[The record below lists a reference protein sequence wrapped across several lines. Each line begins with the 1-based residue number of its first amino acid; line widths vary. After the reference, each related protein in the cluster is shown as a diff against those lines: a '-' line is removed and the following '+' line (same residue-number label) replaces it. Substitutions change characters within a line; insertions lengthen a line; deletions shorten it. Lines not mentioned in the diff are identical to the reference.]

1 MALPSAIVS
10 VWRSPERRSRVTML
24 AEPDLALVQ
33 RARRGDHDA
42 FRAIVV
48 AYQHKV
54 HDLLARM
61 LAGIVSLAEVEE
73 LAQETFV
80 RIYRALPRFEPE
92 GPGRLTRWVLTVT
105 THLGVDVLRRRR
117 LMTEPLEDAAA
128 PDLAAGD
135 AATRSYLAGAV
146 ARAVAA
152 LPAPHRAAFV
162 LREYHGFEMEEIAEV
177 LEIELGTVKS
187 RLSRARAALRAALEE
202 DPRE

>member
-1 MALPSAIVS
+1 
-10 VWRSPERRSRVTML
+10 ML
-24 AEPDLALVQ
+24 AEPDLAIVE
-33 RARRGDHDA
+33 RARRGDHRA
-42 FRAIVV
+42 FRVIVV

-80 RIYRALPRFEPE
+80 RLFRALPRFVPE
-92 GPGRLTRWVLTVT
+92 GPGRLTRWVITVT

-117 LMTEPLEDAAA
+117 LLTEPLDGAEPAA
-128 PDLAAGD
+128 LATIASD
-135 AATRSYLAGAV
+135 PATRSYLAGTV

-162 LREYHGFEMEEIAEV
+162 LRAYYDLELDEIAEV

-187 RLSRARAALRAALEE
+187 RLSRARAALRVALEE
-202 DPRE
+202 APGE